1 MKIKGS
7 RWGRE
12 GAGSYSR
19 AQVSAFLTTSVS
31 TLSTVE
37 DPGLKRDSKLFKN
50 TYSPTLRF
58 LKYLK
63 LEKVKTDSSPKKM
76 WSAHSE
82 ALAEGSLVVGG
93 LIVRKPRGTHLLK
106 TVQKGAARL

>member
-1 MKIKGS
+1 MKGS
-7 RWGRE
+7 RQGRE

-19 AQVSAFLTTSVS
+19 ARVSTFLTTSVS
-31 TLSTVE
+31 TFSTVE
-37 DPGLKRDSKLFKN
+37 DPGLRRDSKLFKN

-58 LKYLK
+58 LKYPK

-76 WSAHSE
+76 WSAHGE
-82 ALAEGSLVVGG
+82 APAEGSPVADAL
-93 LIVRKPRGTHLLK
+93 LVRKPQSTHLLK